1 MGIGWTN
8 SAFKTHSALTQTL
21 DLERPTIVEITAE
34 GPLDTPDYMYKAS
47 KTMLLVPGRDVLGEG
62 VILEVHGF
70 RVTFAD
76 GPDSPLASGD
86 DIPLTANV
94 VMI

>member
-1 MGIGWTN
+1 
-8 SAFKTHSALTQTL
+8 
-21 DLERPTIVEITAE
+21 
-34 GPLDTPDYMYKAS
+34 
-47 KTMLLVPGRDVLGEG
+47 MLLVPGRDVLGEG

-76 GPDSPLASGD
+76 GPETPVSSGD